1 MMPSF
6 DASRNATPAARHVRL
21 ARTRAWGGERQV
33 AHAMHRTE
41 PRLCRRLQHR
51 GQDCH
56 PTYRVRR
63 RVDPQGHR
71 YMRRRLPAV
80 CGRMREAR
88 GHARALPD
96 LRRCLPLLH
105 EGVRRGGPFSDSLSR
120 PAPRVWRINA
130 NQARVS
136 PPTRGGI
143 HPCRGSPAGHDPTG
157 TIAGTTGW
165 RGGFRWEKLQ

>member
-1 MMPSF
+1 
-6 DASRNATPAARHVRL
+6 
-21 ARTRAWGGERQV
+21 
-33 AHAMHRTE
+33 
-41 PRLCRRLQHR
+41 
-51 GQDCH
+51 
-56 PTYRVRR
+56 
-63 RVDPQGHR
+63 
-71 YMRRRLPAV
+71 
-80 CGRMREAR
+80 
-88 GHARALPD
+88 
-96 LRRCLPLLH
+96 LLH